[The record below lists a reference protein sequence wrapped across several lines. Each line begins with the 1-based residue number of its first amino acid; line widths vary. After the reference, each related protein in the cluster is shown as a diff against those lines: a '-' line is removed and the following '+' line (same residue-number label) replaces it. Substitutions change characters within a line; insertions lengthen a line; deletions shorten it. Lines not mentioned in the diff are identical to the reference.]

1 MFNIRFAHYNIVTAL
16 YCDSIVVVENFLIKI
31 EYNITLLKYKTHTKK

>member
-1 MFNIRFAHYNIVTAL
+1 MRWYIVA
-16 YCDSIVVVENFLIKI
+16 VENFLIKI